1 MKKNFKLPA
10 HHINLLGRE
19 KDIAFLMDLLS
30 KDEIR
35 LVTLTGLGGIGKT
48 TLTLQIAS
56 LLSNEFFDEVHF
68 VNLVPLTH
76 SEAIPFEIAHMLDVR
91 QEAGKLILQSIA
103 ESLADRDTLLIL
115 DNFEHVMSGAGYVN
129 QLLDMSPRLKV
140 IVTSREPLGLR
151 AEQVYPLSPL
161 ATDIATELFIQRAR
175 SSNPDF
181 SPTHEDRLA
190 IAELCNRLD
199 GLPLAVELAAHRA
212 GMFTPQ
218 AMLARLQPDLQPA
231 SRLLNFFSTGAKDLP
246 ERQQSLRKTIAWSY
260 SLLNTDEQHA
270 LRFGSVFPGSFTI
283 QQLAQLL
290 CMDEMPAIDIVSS
303 LVDKSL
309 LKPSFEDEREARF
322 SMLESIREFAWDE
335 IRTSGELDEL
345 KSRYSN
351 LYLELGKNAETG
363 LRGSEQ
369 INWLKTLEL
378 EYSNLSLAIEIGVSA
393 PVDSV
398 LWWQGVEIFTS
409 MEQYYLMR
417 AFFNEFT
424 EFSKRLHKKIDQ
436 MRSHNADSLS
446 LQAKIYS
453 LSGTTAWLKAE
464 FEQAVN
470 FHSKSL
476 EIFRQLKDEN
486 QIAFALNNLAVN
498 FEETGDQK
506 SASDCYKESLALY
519 EKKEDDWG
527 LVRVNL
533 NLFNYYCYSAKN
545 IAEAHHYGE
554 RALLSAERLQDPFL
568 ISAASYTLGEIFFI
582 EGNKQQAKILYEKSV
597 QVCRQYGFNQS
608 LTWALAGLAATEM
621 EFGNLQAA
629 SDHIREGFP
638 LAIAQIDKTVAH
650 AYIRVTAWL
659 NFELSNFKPISLLAG
674 IESSLKDFVTRHGIL
689 PIFWDGYDPAVASVR
704 AKIGETVFDAEF
716 ARGSGL
722 SMERVLAFVN
732 EHCLPNAS
740 VVSANDPLDM
750 FTTRERD
757 VLTLVAQ
764 GKTNEEI
771 SKELVVVLKTVEKH
785 VANILRKLGV
795 KNRTE
800 ASAWYLENI
809 NPRQNG

>member
-181 SPTHEDRLA
+181 SPTLEDRLA

-351 LYLELGKNAETG
+351 LYLELG
-363 LRGSEQ
+363 
-369 INWLKTLEL
+369 
-378 EYSNLSLAIEIGVSA
+378 
-393 PVDSV
+393 
-398 LWWQGVEIFTS
+398 
-409 MEQYYLMR
+409 
-417 AFFNEFT
+417 
-424 EFSKRLHKKIDQ
+424 
-436 MRSHNADSLS
+436 
-446 LQAKIYS
+446 
-453 LSGTTAWLKAE
+453 
-464 FEQAVN
+464 
-470 FHSKSL
+470 
-476 EIFRQLKDEN
+476 
-486 QIAFALNNLAVN
+486 
-498 FEETGDQK
+498 
-506 SASDCYKESLALY
+506 
-519 EKKEDDWG
+519 
-527 LVRVNL
+527 
-533 NLFNYYCYSAKN
+533 
-545 IAEAHHYGE
+545 
-554 RALLSAERLQDPFL
+554 
-568 ISAASYTLGEIFFI
+568 
-582 EGNKQQAKILYEKSV
+582 
-597 QVCRQYGFNQS
+597 
-608 LTWALAGLAATEM
+608 
-621 EFGNLQAA
+621 
-629 SDHIREGFP
+629 
-638 LAIAQIDKTVAH
+638 
-650 AYIRVTAWL
+650 
-659 NFELSNFKPISLLAG
+659 
-674 IESSLKDFVTRHGIL
+674 
-689 PIFWDGYDPAVASVR
+689 
-704 AKIGETVFDAEF
+704 
-716 ARGSGL
+716 
-722 SMERVLAFVN
+722 
-732 EHCLPNAS
+732 
-740 VVSANDPLDM
+740 
-750 FTTRERD
+750 
-757 VLTLVAQ
+757 
-764 GKTNEEI
+764 
-771 SKELVVVLKTVEKH
+771 
-785 VANILRKLGV
+785 
-795 KNRTE
+795 
-800 ASAWYLENI
+800 
-809 NPRQNG
+809 